1 MILKQPYNGFDCLLM
16 YEVKYQSSAS
26 GRPERPVNK
35 WRPDIPETISKFPMS
50 QRLTNLLII
59 RRLYV

>member
-1 MILKQPYNGFDCLLM
+1 MILKQLYNGFDCLLM

-50 QRLTNLLII
+50 QRLTNL
-59 RRLYV
+59 